1 MSVLPRSVDSEPS
14 CPICGVSR
22 RQWIDIG
29 GRRKAQCPSCGSAER
44 HRSLAHAWIDG
55 LQPLMDLRGRRV
67 LAMRPDRA
75 DLTFLKL
82 FGARPMTFDLM
93 PRGAPDMVGDLAR
106 LRLPNDR
113 FDMVFSNVM
122 LATARDPEA
131 AVREIARVVRPDGV
145 ALFYESAELGRP
157 TREVTDHGERIAWYG
172 QEMFERYGVGLY
184 REWGFGELEAL
195 LRSVFHVRLV
205 EAVDPPTA
213 RRFVWFWCTRR
224 PLPEGPFLD
233 EAGRA
238 VLLGAHG
245 APELRGRPPFHC
257 TLCGHEFDAA
267 EEGACPA
274 CGAGAQARGLP
285 ELARYYLPQVVD
297 ADVAAARPV
306 LALSLPALAADALAP
321 LFASARSASI
331 TGPDAMPAE
340 IAEATD
346 ASLSGLVALD
356 LLDHRID
363 HEALLRDMLRAVAPG
378 GCLAISIRP
387 QRLRWGALPPTA
399 EPTEAG
405 SGASVVVGKEWLLD
419 AMTRAGWA
427 AGHVQLHDPAT
438 GAVNVWFLGRRPG

>member
-1 MSVLPRSVDSEPS
+1 
-14 CPICGVSR
+14 
-22 RQWIDIG
+22 
-29 GRRKAQCPSCGSAER
+29 
-44 HRSLAHAWIDG
+44 
-55 LQPLMDLRGRRV
+55 MDLRGRRV

-75 DLTFLKL
+75 DITFLKL

-93 PRGAPDMVGDLAR
+93 PRGAPDMVGDLAK

-145 ALFYESAELGRP
+145 ALFYESAELGRS
-157 TREVTDHGERIAWYG
+157 TREVTDHAERIAWYG

-224 PLPEGPFLD
+224 PSPEGPFLD
-233 EAGRA
+233 DAGRA

-245 APELRGRPPFHC
+245 APELRGRPPFRC
-257 TLCGHEFDAA
+257 ALCGHDFEAA
-267 EEGACPA
+267 DENACPA
-274 CGAGAQARGLP
+274 CGAGSQARGLP

-297 ADVAAARPV
+297 AEAAATRPL
-306 LALSLPALAADALAP
+306 LALNLPGLAADALAP
-321 LFASARSASI
+321 QFPSVQGATTAHADALPAAI
-331 TGPDAMPAE
+331 T
-340 IAEATD
+340 EAAD
-346 ASLSGLVALD
+346 ASLAGVAALD
-356 LLDHRID
+356 LLDDRTD
-363 HEALLRDMLRAVAPG
+363 HEALLREMLRAVAPG
-378 GCLAISIRP
+378 GCLAVSIRP
-387 QRLRWGALPPTA
+387 QRLRWGGLPPTA
-399 EPTEAG
+399 EATEAG
-405 SGASVVVGKEWLLD
+405 SGTSVVVGKEWLLD

-427 AGHVQLHDPAT
+427 AGHVQVHDPVS